1 MAKKKEKFI
10 RNKQHSN
17 IGTIGHVDH
26 GKTTLTAAITY
37 ALSLKGLGLYKD
49 YESIDKSPEERRR
62 KITIQTAHV
71 EYETE
76 KRHYSHIDCP
86 GHQDYSAPF
95 YLCKLYFFA
104 KNLILVLILFKIYNL
119 LYIINNWR
127 KLAYYKKKNSIF
139 F

>member
-1 MAKKKEKFI
+1 MAKKKEKAKFI
-10 RNKQHSN
+10 RSKIHSN

-37 ALSLKGLGLYKD
+37 GLSLKGFGNYQD

-62 KITIQTAHV
+62 KITIQTTHV

-95 YLCKLYFFA
+95 YYYIYFCLII
-104 KNLILVLILFKIYNL
+104 KNFIVLNNFKKYN
-119 LYIINNWR
+119 
-127 KLAYYKKKNSIF
+127 
-139 F
+139 